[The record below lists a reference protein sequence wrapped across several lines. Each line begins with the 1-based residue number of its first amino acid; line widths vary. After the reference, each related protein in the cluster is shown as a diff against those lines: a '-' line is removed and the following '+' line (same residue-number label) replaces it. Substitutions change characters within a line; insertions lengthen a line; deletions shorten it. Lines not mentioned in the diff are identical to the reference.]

1 MFDGKSNAGSGFG
14 SPRMAEGFGWV
25 GQLDRLADGDITK
38 HEQVLEQNYRA
49 CLNLLLYWF
58 ERDSYQEKMLKY
70 NK

>member
-1 MFDGKSNAGSGFG
+1 
-14 SPRMAEGFGWV
+14 MAEGFGWV